1 MTIAQFR
8 EYNKLGTMPC
18 EWIGQGYGYK
28 VTDTTW
34 NDLNDDD
41 IIYIP
46 EYAYD
51 KEDDG
56 TILVSREDA
65 YSKRDFLQLI
75 RNCDDKFLDIGRQG
89 QVNRMAE
96 ELFDVVDWQYPESL
110 LQEGFFEEE

>member
-1 MTIAQFR
+1 MTITQFR

-28 VTDTTW
+28 VTDIDW

-46 EYAYD
+46 EYAYK

-56 TILVSREDA
+56 TTLVSKEDA
-65 YSKRDFLQLI
+65 YSKNDFIRLI
-75 RNCDDKFLDIGRQG
+75 RELDEKYLDVGRCV
-89 QVNRMAE
+89 QVNKMAA
-96 ELFDVVDWQYPESL
+96 ELFEAVDWQFPESL
-110 LQEGFFEEE
+110 LYEGFFEED

>member
-18 EWIGQGYGYK
+18 TWIGQGYGYK
-28 VTDTTW
+28 SEKEWDYI
-34 NDLNDDD
+34 DLDE

-46 EYAYD
+46 EYGY
-51 KEDDG
+51 E
-56 TILVSREDA
+56 REEGKRFVERADA
-65 YSKRDFLQLI
+65 YTKRDFIQLI

-89 QVNRMAE
+89 QVDRMAR
-96 ELFDVVDWQYPESL
+96 ELFEAIDWQYPESL

>member
-8 EYNKLGTMPC
+8 EYNKLGTMPY

-28 VTDTTW
+28 TDTAW

-46 EYAYD
+46 EYGYG
-51 KEDDG
+51 KEDNG

-65 YSKRDFLQLI
+65 YSKHDFIQLI

-96 ELFDVVDWQYPESL
+96 ELFRHLACRSHTQGYR
-110 LQEGFFEEE
+110 